1 MNAKDI
7 VSMTAAIALV
17 AMGLYFNYKFKQI
30 GKDEDYSN
38 KNS

>member
-1 MNAKDI
+1 MNANDI

-38 KNS
+38 NS